1 MLILDTIK
9 ISSRSFKNNRLR
21 TFLTI
26 MGISVGIASIFFL
39 VSLGYGFQKVVLER
53 IATSDSLLS
62 LDVYPEVKSDGE
74 SGVISDE
81 DLEDI
86 KKVDG
91 VVKTASI
98 ITKKSKIHSGEYT
111 TEAKVNITDTDFFRL
126 EGIVLQDGDIMES
139 DSKNEAIVTTSVLDL
154 LHIDSEKFENQEI
167 TIDISTLN
175 ESEETDEE
183 ILEDKTVEKKFKIVG
198 VIEDTSKANIY
209 VTNNSV
215 ADMGFD
221 YFNRVKI
228 KVSSENQIDPTRR
241 VLLEKGFL
249 VSAIS
254 DTVDQTRKIFKVIQI
269 VLLSFGMLA
278 LVVSA
283 IGMFNTMT
291 ISLLE
296 RTQEIAIMKSLGA
309 SGMDIWSMF
318 LTESVLIGF
327 LGGTLGIGIGFAGT
341 ESINFLLNFVA
352 KNFGGISV
360 DIFYIPLWFILF
372 IIVFSTVVGLAT
384 GFYPAKRAAALDVLE
399 ALRYK

>member
-1 MLILDTIK
+1 MLVLDTIR
-9 ISSRSFKNNRLR
+9 ISARSFKNNRLR

-62 LDVYPEVKSDGE
+62 LDVYPEVGKDGKSTIITNANLAE
-74 SGVISDE
+74 IE
-81 DLEDI
+81 
-86 KKVDG
+86 KVDG
-91 VVKTASI
+91 INKIAPI
-98 ITKKSKIHSGEYT
+98 ITQKFKIHSGDFT
-111 TEAKVNITDTDFFRL
+111 TEAKVNVVSVDFFKL
-126 EGIVLQDGDIMES
+126 EGVAIQKGELFADDN
-139 DSKNEAIVTTSVLDL
+139 KTEAVVTTGVLDL
-154 LHIDSEKFENQEI
+154 LHIDPNDFKNKEVE
-167 TIDISTLN
+167 IDISTLT
-175 ESEETDEE
+175 EKERETAQNDT
-183 ILEDKTVEKKFKIVG
+183 TVTRKYKIVG
-198 VIEDTSKANIY
+198 MINDKSKANIY
-209 VTNNSV
+209 VSGGSV
-215 ADMGFD
+215 ADLGFG
-221 YFNRVKI
+221 YFNRIKI
-228 KVSSENQIDPTRR
+228 R
-241 VLLEKGFL
+241 VVNEGRIGSVREEITKNGYI

-254 DTVDQTRKIFKVIQI
+254 DTVEQTRKIFGVIQI

-278 LVVSA
+278 LIVSA

-309 SGMDIWSMF
+309 SARDIWSMF
-318 LTESVLIGF
+318 LTESLLIGF
-327 LGGTLGIGIGFAGT
+327 LGGTIGIGIGFMGT
-341 ESINFLLNFVA
+341 EFFNFLLNFVA

-372 IIVFSTVVGLAT
+372 IIIFSTVVGLVT